1 MEILIVVKLRLD
13 IDKAIAA
20 TAYLIQK
27 AGGRYDVFVLM
38 KTLSLADRAALINH
52 GRTITGD
59 KLVSMDK
66 GPVVSGIYDM
76 IKGKEVRGH
85 PDALTKWK
93 KHITERESHLLRLR
107 DNPEM
112 GFLSVREME
121 ILDEAFHTI
130 SQIPAYWLADWTHR
144 NFPEWKDPKGSS
156 LEINPAE
163 ILKTAKK
170 SVEEIKEIDEELSSL
185 NMMKS
190 FLGC

>member
-1 MEILIVVKLRLD
+1 MKLRLD
-13 IDKAIAA
+13 INKAIAA

-38 KTLSLADRAALINH
+38 KTLCLADRNALMKH

-59 KLVSMDK
+59 KLVSMNK

-93 KHITERESHLLRLR
+93 KYITERQSHLLGLR
-107 DNPEM
+107 STPEL

-121 ILDEAFHTI
+121 ILDEAFQTI
-130 SQIPAYWLADWTHR
+130 SEIPPYWLSDWMHL

-156 LEINPAE
+156 LEIDPVE
-163 ILKTAKK
+163 ILKTARK
-170 SVEEIKEIDEELSSL
+170 SEQEIEVITEEISSL
-185 NMMKS
+185 NWAKA
-190 FLGC
+190 FLGT

>member
-1 MEILIVVKLRLD
+1 VKLRLD

-38 KTLSLADRAALINH
+38 KTICLADRTALIKH

-59 KLVSMDK
+59 RLVSMDK
-66 GPVVSGIYDM
+66 GPIVSGIYDL

-93 KHITERESHLLRLR
+93 KCITERQVHTLRLR
-107 DNPEM
+107 CMPEL
-112 GFLSVREME
+112 GFLSVRE
-121 ILDEAFHTI
+121 IGTLDAAFQTI
-130 SQIPAYWLADWTHR
+130 SEIPPYWLSDWMR
-144 NFPEWKDPKGSS
+144 LNFQEWEDPKGSS
-156 LEINPAE
+156 VEIDPAR

-170 SVEEIKEIDEELSSL
+170 SDEEIEEINEEISSVNL
-185 NMMKS
+185 MKA
-190 FLGC
+190 FLGA